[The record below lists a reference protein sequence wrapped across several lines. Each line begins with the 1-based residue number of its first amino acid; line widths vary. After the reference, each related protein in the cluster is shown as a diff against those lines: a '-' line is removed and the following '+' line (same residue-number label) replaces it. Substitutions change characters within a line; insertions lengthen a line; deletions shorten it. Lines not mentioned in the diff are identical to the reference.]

1 MANSTPKSPPKR
13 AKPVSVPASVPAPTP
28 AVQASGAMSA
38 PRFTAWHIVAIVA
51 GVLAVAAVAGL
62 VGAAVG
68 FGYGRSMARAAFP
81 AVGMRSFML
90 PNGSID
96 PFGGD
101 NQMPFPFGDETPYG
115 MMEPRLAGD
124 AYLGVTYESVGVD
137 QAAQEGLSDGE
148 GALVSAV
155 MDGSPA
161 AAGGIQAGDI
171 ILAVDGQSIV
181 RTAMLR
187 RLIQAHAPGDEVS
200 LLVLRDG
207 SEQSLDVTLGR
218 ATDAQTP

>member
-1 MANSTPKSPPKR
+1 MANSTPNPAPKR

-90 PNGSID
+90 PNGSIG
-96 PFGGD
+96 P
-101 NQMPFPFGDETPYG
+101 
-115 MMEPRLAGD
+115 
-124 AYLGVTYESVGVD
+124 
-137 QAAQEGLSDGE
+137 
-148 GALVSAV
+148 
-155 MDGSPA
+155 
-161 AAGGIQAGDI
+161 
-171 ILAVDGQSIV
+171 
-181 RTAMLR
+181 
-187 RLIQAHAPGDEVS
+187 
-200 LLVLRDG
+200 
-207 SEQSLDVTLGR
+207 LGR
-218 ATDAQTP
+218 DHPKPLS